1 MIKNKAFQVLTILV
15 LIAFAMV
22 ATKRVFFNKNFE
34 KTMENSTLQTEITPS
49 LTPTPEK
56 KEQKYTFEIIS
67 QSVQM
72 STRPYEGEARA
83 KISNISVEP
92 YITNFSFREC
102 TYVDDEGT
110 EYQGWMDG
118 DHSLEKAILPD
129 ESITLTFGII
139 PNPIGLDECTYQD
152 DGTKKCKVSRNV
164 KIKNCNVNI
173 TTNGE
178 SASGYESN
186 PTNVKF
192 PL

>member
-15 LIAFAMV
+15 LIASVVIAV
-22 ATKRVFFNKNFE
+22 KRIFFNKNLE
-34 KTMENSTLQTEITPS
+34 KPIESSAQTEITPS

-56 KEQKYTFEIIS
+56 KQKYTFEIIS

-72 STRPYEGEARA
+72 SMMPYEGEARA

-102 TYVDDEGT
+102 TYIDDEGT

-118 DHSLEKAILPD
+118 DHSLEKAILPG

-139 PNPIGLDECTYQD
+139 PNPIGLNECFYQD

-164 KIKNCNVNI
+164 KVKNCNVNI
-173 TTNGE
+173 TTDGK
-178 SASGYESN
+178 SASSYGSN
-186 PTNVKF
+186 PVNVNF
-192 PL
+192 PF

>member
-1 MIKNKAFQVLTILV
+1 MIKNKAFQVLSIFV
-15 LIAFAMV
+15 LIV
-22 ATKRVFFNKNFE
+22 LVTIIVKRIYFDKNLE
-34 KTMENSTLQTEITPS
+34 KPIENSEQTEITPS

-56 KEQKYTFEIIS
+56 KEQKYTFEVIY

-72 STRPYEGEARA
+72 SMMPYEGEARA

-102 TYVDDEGT
+102 IYIDDEGT

-118 DHSLEKAILPD
+118 DHSLEKAILPG
-129 ESITLTFGII
+129 ESIILTFGII
-139 PNPIGLDECTYQD
+139 PNPIGLNECSYQD
-152 DGTKKCKVSRNV
+152 DGTKKCKVSHNV

-173 TTNGE
+173 TTDGK
-178 SASGYESN
+178 SASSYGSN
-186 PTNVKF
+186 PIEVSF

>member
-1 MIKNKAFQVLTILV
+1 MIKNKVFKILIVLV
-15 LIAFAMV
+15 LIAFAMFIV
-22 ATKRVFFNKNFE
+22 KRIFFNKDLE
-34 KTMENSTLQTEITPS
+34 KPMENSTQTKITPY

-56 KEQKYTFEIIS
+56 KEQKYAFEIIF

-72 STRPYEGEARA
+72 NMTPYEGEARA

-118 DHSLEKAILPD
+118 DHSLEKAVLPG
-129 ESITLTFGII
+129 ESTTLTFGII
-139 PNPIGLDECTYQD
+139 PNPIGLNECSYQD

-173 TTNGE
+173 TTDGK
-178 SASGYESN
+178 SASSYGSN
-186 PTNVKF
+186 PVEVNF